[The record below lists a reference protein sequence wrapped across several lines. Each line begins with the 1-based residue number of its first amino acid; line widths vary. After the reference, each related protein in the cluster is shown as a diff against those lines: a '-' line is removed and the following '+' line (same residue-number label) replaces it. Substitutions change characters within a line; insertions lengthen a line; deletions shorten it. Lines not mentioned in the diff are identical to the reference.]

1 MTRSKTLHCVFERD
15 KGMREVDV
23 NEIIKN
29 IKEMCIE
36 ANHFL
41 SKDMKEVYDAAA
53 VEEES
58 PLGRQILGQLQENL
72 QIAGEDMI
80 PICQDTGLTVVFME
94 IGQEVHFVGGDLYE
108 AVNVGIADGYVGGYL
123 RKSSVDDPLFV
134 RKNTGDNTP
143 AIIHTTIVPGEQ
155 VKITVSPKG
164 CGSENMGALKML
176 KPADGVEGVI
186 KFVVDTVR
194 SAGPNP
200 CPPVTVGVGIGGN
213 MEKAALLAKYSLTR
227 KVGEHNPNPQY
238 AELEKELLKR
248 VNMTGV
254 GPSGLGGSTTAVAV
268 NIEYAPTHIGGL
280 PIAVNL
286 NCHAARR
293 AEMVL

>member
-1 MTRSKTLHCVFERD
+1 
-15 KGMREVDV
+15 MREINVSEV
-23 NEIIKN
+23 TKTV
-29 IKEMCIE
+29 
-36 ANHFL
+36 
-41 SKDMKEVYDAAA
+41 SKLCMDSCYYLPEELLAKFKSA
-53 VEEES
+53 VAEEES
-58 PLGRQILGQLQENL
+58 PLGREILGTIIENAEL
-72 QIAGEDMI
+72 AKRKAV

-94 IGQEVHFVGGDLYE
+94 IGQNVHFVGGDLYT
-108 AVNVGIADGYVGGYL
+108 AIHAGVADGYVNGYL

-134 RKNTGDNTP
+134 RKNTNDNTP
-143 AIIHTTIVPGEQ
+143 AIIHTTIVPGDK
-155 VKITVSPKG
+155 VKVIVCPKG
-164 CGSENMGALKML
+164 CGSENMGAMKML

-227 KVGEHNPNPQY
+227 KVGEHNANPQY
-238 AELEKELLKR
+238 AELEEKLLEL
-248 VNMTGV
+248 VNKTGV

-280 PIAVNL
+280 PVAVNL

-293 AEMVL
+293 AEAEI

>member
-1 MTRSKTLHCVFERD
+1 
-15 KGMREVDV
+15 MREINVSEV
-23 NEIIKN
+23 TKTV
-29 IKEMCIE
+29 
-36 ANHFL
+36 
-41 SKDMKEVYDAAA
+41 SKLCMDSCYYLPEELLAKFKSA
-53 VEEES
+53 VAEEES
-58 PLGRQILGQLQENL
+58 PLGREILGTIIENAEL
-72 QIAGEDMI
+72 AKRKAV

-94 IGQEVHFVGGDLYE
+94 IGQDVHFVGGDLYT
-108 AVNVGIADGYVGGYL
+108 AIHAGVADGYINGYL

-134 RKNTGDNTP
+134 RKNTNDNTP
-143 AIIHTTIVPGEQ
+143 AIIHTTIVPGDK
-155 VKITVSPKG
+155 VKVIVCPKG
-164 CGSENMGALKML
+164 CGSENMGAMKML

-227 KVGEHNPNPQY
+227 KVGEHNANPQY
-238 AELEKELLKR
+238 AELEEKLLEL
-248 VNMTGV
+248 VNKTGV

-280 PIAVNL
+280 PVAVNL

-293 AEMVL
+293 AEAEI

>member
-1 MTRSKTLHCVFERD
+1 
-15 KGMREVDV
+15 MREINVSEV
-23 NEIIKN
+23 TKTV
-29 IKEMCIE
+29 
-36 ANHFL
+36 
-41 SKDMKEVYDAAA
+41 SKLCMDSCYYLPEELLAKFKSTVA
-53 VEEES
+53 EEES
-58 PLGRQILGQLQENL
+58 PLGREILGTIIENAEL
-72 QIAGEDMI
+72 AKRKAV

-94 IGQEVHFVGGDLYE
+94 IGQDVHFVGGDLYT
-108 AVNVGIADGYVGGYL
+108 AIHAGVADGYVNGYL

-134 RKNTGDNTP
+134 RKNTNDNTP
-143 AIIHTTIVPGEQ
+143 AIIHTTIVPGDK
-155 VKITVSPKG
+155 VKVIVCPKG
-164 CGSENMGALKML
+164 CGSENMGAMKML

-227 KVGEHNPNPQY
+227 KVGEHNANPQY
-238 AELEKELLKR
+238 AELEEKLLEL
-248 VNMTGV
+248 VNKTGV

-280 PIAVNL
+280 PVAVNL

-293 AEMVL
+293 AEAEI

>member
-1 MTRSKTLHCVFERD
+1 
-15 KGMREVDV
+15 MREINV
-23 NEIIKN
+23 
-29 IKEMCIE
+29 
-36 ANHFL
+36 A
-41 SKDMKEVYDAAA
+41 EVTAA
-53 VEEES
+53 VSKLCMDSCYYLPEDLLAKLQSSMETEES
-58 PLGRQILGQLQENL
+58 PLGREILGTIVENAQL
-72 QIAGEDMI
+72 AKRKAV

-94 IGQEVHFVGGDLYE
+94 IGQDVHFTGGDLYT
-108 AVNVGIADGYVGGYL
+108 AIHNGVADGYVNGYL
-123 RKSSVDDPLFV
+123 RKSSVDDPLFI
-134 RKNTGDNTP
+134 RKNTNDNTP
-143 AIIHTTIVPGEQ
+143 AIIHTAIVPGEQ
-155 VKITVSPKG
+155 VKITVCPKG
-164 CGSENMGALKML
+164 CGSENMGAMKML

-227 KVGEHNPNPQY
+227 KVGEHNANPQY
-238 AELEKELLKR
+238 AELEKILLEL
-248 VNMTGV
+248 VNKTGV

-280 PIAVNL
+280 PVAVNL

-293 AEMVL
+293 AETVL

>member
-1 MTRSKTLHCVFERD
+1 
-15 KGMREVDV
+15 MREINVS
-23 NEIIKN
+23 EITKVVS
-29 IKEMCIE
+29 KLCMDSCYYLPEEMLAKLKGAI
-36 ANHFL
+36 NT
-41 SKDMKEVYDAAA
+41 
-53 VEEES
+53 EES
-58 PLGRQILGQLQENL
+58 PLGREILGTIVENAEL
-72 QIAGEDMI
+72 AKRKAV

-94 IGQEVHFVGGDLYE
+94 IGQDVHFTGGDLYT
-108 AVNVGIADGYVGGYL
+108 AIHAGVADGYVNGYL
-123 RKSSVDDPLFV
+123 RKSSVDDPLFI
-134 RKNTGDNTP
+134 RKNTNDNTP
-143 AIIHTTIVPGEQ
+143 AIIHTVIVPGEK
-155 VKITVSPKG
+155 VKVTVCPKG

-238 AELEKELLKR
+238 AELESKLLEL
-248 VNMTGV
+248 VNKTGV

-280 PIAVNL
+280 PVAVNL

-293 AEMVL
+293 AEAEI

>member
-1 MTRSKTLHCVFERD
+1 
-15 KGMREVDV
+15 MREINVSEV
-23 NEIIKN
+23 TKTV
-29 IKEMCIE
+29 
-36 ANHFL
+36 
-41 SKDMKEVYDAAA
+41 SKLCMDSCYYLPEELLAKFKSA
-53 VEEES
+53 VAEEES
-58 PLGRQILGQLQENL
+58 PLGREILGTIIENAEL
-72 QIAGEDMI
+72 AKRKAV

-94 IGQEVHFVGGDLYE
+94 IGQDVHFVGGDLYT
-108 AVNVGIADGYVGGYL
+108 AIHAGVADGYVNGYL

-134 RKNTGDNTP
+134 RKNTNDNTP
-143 AIIHTTIVPGEQ
+143 AIIHTTIVPGDK
-155 VKITVSPKG
+155 VKVIVCPKG
-164 CGSENMGALKML
+164 CGSENMGAMKML

-200 CPPVTVGVGIGGN
+200 CPPVTGGVGIGGN

-227 KVGEHNPNPQY
+227 KVGEHNANPQY
-238 AELEKELLKR
+238 AELEEKLLEL
-248 VNMTGV
+248 VNKTGV

-280 PIAVNL
+280 PVAVNL

-293 AEMVL
+293 AEAEI

>member
-1 MTRSKTLHCVFERD
+1 
-15 KGMREVDV
+15 MREINVAEV
-23 NEIIKN
+23 TK
-29 IKEMCIE
+29 
-36 ANHFL
+36 AV
-41 SKDMKEVYDAAA
+41 SKLCMDSCYYLPEDLMAKLQSSMET
-53 VEEES
+53 EES
-58 PLGRQILGQLQENL
+58 PLGREILGTIVENAEL
-72 QIAGEDMI
+72 AKRKAV

-94 IGQEVHFVGGDLYE
+94 IGQDVHFVGGDLYT
-108 AVNVGIADGYVGGYL
+108 AIQNGVADGYVNGYL
-123 RKSSVDDPLFV
+123 RKSSVDDPLFI
-134 RKNTGDNTP
+134 RKNTNDNTP
-143 AIIHTTIVPGEQ
+143 AIIHTSIVPGEQ
-155 VKITVSPKG
+155 VKITVCPKG
-164 CGSENMGALKML
+164 CGSENMGAMKML

-227 KVGEHNPNPQY
+227 KVGEHNANPQY
-238 AELEKELLKR
+238 AELEKTLLEL
-248 VNMTGV
+248 VNKTGV

-293 AEMVL
+293 AETVL

>member
-1 MTRSKTLHCVFERD
+1 
-15 KGMREVDV
+15 MREINVAEV
-23 NEIIKN
+23 TKTV
-29 IKEMCIE
+29 
-36 ANHFL
+36 
-41 SKDMKEVYDAAA
+41 SKLCMDSCYYLPEELLAKFKSS
-53 VEEES
+53 VETEES
-58 PLGRQILGQLQENL
+58 PLGREILGTIIENAEL
-72 QIAGEDMI
+72 AKRKAV

-94 IGQEVHFVGGDLYE
+94 IGQEVHFTGGDLYT
-108 AVNVGIADGYVGGYL
+108 AIHAGVADGYVNGYL

-134 RKNTGDNTP
+134 RKNTNDNTP
-143 AIIHTTIVPGEQ
+143 AIIHTSIVPGDK
-155 VKITVSPKG
+155 VKVIVCPKG
-164 CGSENMGALKML
+164 CGSENMGAMKML

-227 KVGEHNPNPQY
+227 KVGEHNHNPQY
-238 AELEKELLKR
+238 AELEKTLLEL
-248 VNMTGV
+248 VNKTGV

-280 PIAVNL
+280 PVAVNL

-293 AEMVL
+293 AEAEI

>member
-1 MTRSKTLHCVFERD
+1 
-15 KGMREVDV
+15 MREIKVQ
-23 NEIIKN
+23 EIT
-29 IKEMCIE
+29 
-36 ANHFL
+36 
-41 SKDMKEVYDAAA
+41 AA
-53 VEEES
+53 VSKLCKDSCYYLPEELLEKLKASIATEES
-58 PLGRQILGQLQENL
+58 PLGQEILTTIVENAEL
-72 QIAGEDMI
+72 AKAKDV

-108 AVNVGIADGYVGGYL
+108 AVNAGIADGYVGGYL

-186 KFVVDTVR
+186 KFVVNTVR

-200 CPPVTVGVGIGGN
+200 CPPV
-213 MEKAALLAKYSLTR
+213 

>member
-1 MTRSKTLHCVFERD
+1 
-15 KGMREVDV
+15 MREINVSEV
-23 NEIIKN
+23 TKTV
-29 IKEMCIE
+29 
-36 ANHFL
+36 
-41 SKDMKEVYDAAA
+41 SKLCMDSCYYLPEELLAKFKSA
-53 VEEES
+53 VAEEES
-58 PLGRQILGQLQENL
+58 PLGREILGTIIENAEL
-72 QIAGEDMI
+72 AKRKAV

-94 IGQEVHFVGGDLYE
+94 IGQDVHFVGGDLYT
-108 AVNVGIADGYVGGYL
+108 AIHAGVADGYVNGYL

-134 RKNTGDNTP
+134 RKNTNDNTP
-143 AIIHTTIVPGEQ
+143 AIIHTTIVSGDK
-155 VKITVSPKG
+155 VKVIVCPKG
-164 CGSENMGALKML
+164 CGSENMGAMKML

-227 KVGEHNPNPQY
+227 KVGEHNANPQY
-238 AELEKELLKR
+238 AELEEKLLEL
-248 VNMTGV
+248 VNKTGV

-280 PIAVNL
+280 PVAVNL

-293 AEMVL
+293 AEAEI

>member
-1 MTRSKTLHCVFERD
+1 
-15 KGMREVDV
+15 MREINVSEV
-23 NEIIKN
+23 TKTV
-29 IKEMCIE
+29 
-36 ANHFL
+36 
-41 SKDMKEVYDAAA
+41 SKLCMDSCYYLPEELLAKFKSAV

-58 PLGRQILGQLQENL
+58 PLGREILGTIIENAEL
-72 QIAGEDMI
+72 AKSKAV

-94 IGQEVHFVGGDLYE
+94 IGQDVHFVGGDLYT
-108 AVNVGIADGYVGGYL
+108 AIHAGVADGYVNGYL

-134 RKNTGDNTP
+134 RKNTNDNTP
-143 AIIHTTIVPGEQ
+143 AIIHTTIVPGDK
-155 VKITVSPKG
+155 VKVIVCPKG
-164 CGSENMGALKML
+164 CGSENMGAMKML

-227 KVGEHNPNPQY
+227 KVGEHNANPQY
-238 AELEKELLKR
+238 AELEEKLLEL
-248 VNMTGV
+248 VNKTGV

-280 PIAVNL
+280 PVAVNL

-293 AEMVL
+293 AEAEI

>member
-1 MTRSKTLHCVFERD
+1 
-15 KGMREVDV
+15 MREINVSEV
-23 NEIIKN
+23 TKTV
-29 IKEMCIE
+29 
-36 ANHFL
+36 
-41 SKDMKEVYDAAA
+41 SKLCMDSCYYLPEELLAKFKSA
-53 VEEES
+53 VAEEES
-58 PLGRQILGQLQENL
+58 PLGREILGTIIENAEL
-72 QIAGEDMI
+72 AKRKAV

-94 IGQEVHFVGGDLYE
+94 IGQDVHFVGGDLYT
-108 AVNVGIADGYVGGYL
+108 AIHAGVADGYVNGYL

-134 RKNTGDNTP
+134 RKNTNDNTP
-143 AIIHTTIVPGEQ
+143 AIIHTTIVPGDK
-155 VKITVSPKG
+155 VKVIVCPKG
-164 CGSENMGALKML
+164 CGSENMGAMKML

-227 KVGEHNPNPQY
+227 KVDEHNANPQY
-238 AELEKELLKR
+238 AELEEKLLEL
-248 VNMTGV
+248 VNKTGV

-280 PIAVNL
+280 PVAVNL

-293 AEMVL
+293 AEAEI

>member
-1 MTRSKTLHCVFERD
+1 
-15 KGMREVDV
+15 MREINVSEV
-23 NEIIKN
+23 TKTV
-29 IKEMCIE
+29 
-36 ANHFL
+36 
-41 SKDMKEVYDAAA
+41 SKLCMDSCYYLPEELFAKFKSA
-53 VEEES
+53 VAEEES
-58 PLGRQILGQLQENL
+58 PLGREILGTIIENAEL
-72 QIAGEDMI
+72 AKRKAV

-94 IGQEVHFVGGDLYE
+94 IGQDVHFVGGDLYT
-108 AVNVGIADGYVGGYL
+108 AIHAGVADGYVNGYL

-134 RKNTGDNTP
+134 RKNTNDNTP
-143 AIIHTTIVPGEQ
+143 AIIHTTIVPGDK
-155 VKITVSPKG
+155 VKVIVCPKG
-164 CGSENMGALKML
+164 CGSENMGAMKML

-227 KVGEHNPNPQY
+227 KVGEHNANPQY
-238 AELEKELLKR
+238 AELEEKLLEL
-248 VNMTGV
+248 VNKTGV

-280 PIAVNL
+280 PVAVNL

-293 AEMVL
+293 AEAEI